1 MELTQVEADN
11 LIRMDKKR
19 TSNHSHIFPTPG
31 THTIV
36 SLVSTDNTVEFTI
49 NFYHAIIK
57 QNKIQAAEL
66 YEKGTVLLRMCIG
79 GKHHINPQG
88 NAPLAMFYGFEGQ
101 DTGENHLHYYAEGW
115 DTKWAV
121 PLKIDSNLFYPLTR
135 IAYYFM
141 DHCHVID
148 KPIMTGGL

>member
-36 SLVSTDNTVEFTI
+36 PLVSTDNTVESTI

-57 QNKIQAAEL
+57 
-66 YEKGTVLLRMCIG
+66 
-79 GKHHINPQG
+79 
-88 NAPLAMFYGFEGQ
+88 
-101 DTGENHLHYYAEGW
+101 
-115 DTKWAV
+115 
-121 PLKIDSNLFYPLTR
+121 
-135 IAYYFM
+135 
-141 DHCHVID
+141 
-148 KPIMTGGL
+148 